1 MAPNNAT
8 VAALLRQTI
17 HYHLDSFAYEN
28 ALFFAER
35 LLAHERV
42 AESAYLLALSH
53 LRLGDLRSAYEATK
67 PYSYRGTHLGCAF
80 VFAQSCLG
88 LERCRDGITA
98 LEKARPLWTAK
109 STIGKHTASA
119 RVPYADAAATNCLL
133 GKLYRSY
140 DDKKKAIQC
149 FEDALRCNPFM
160 WDAFTMLCD
169 MGVDIRIPNVFRSTE
184 TFARNFDHESN
195 PGALEL
201 MTSGPPAAPEPLQKR
216 SVVHSVNHDNDPF
229 EVHLSAAYQDSGNHG
244 PLFAEV
250 ENDLMAKIVAAQSR
264 YPSSQGN
271 RPGPDGMATP
281 PASSVAPPEPQ
292 PPRVVFGS
300 EPPPAPT
307 RRTRTIQPVVV
318 DSGAVD
324 APPRMSRLGTR
335 RRDKGL
341 DQAGDLSDS
350 IMKGSALSLSTTERK
365 RTASGHPVQ
374 PRAANGEEPRRSAR
388 LNFPRTVA
396 AKATS
401 ATAAAGTT
409 ATRELKKARPQL
421 SRILRP
427 GSSGSSVGRVVS
439 GNRKPVEESSMD
451 IDSVDAPR
459 VREPPAMQ
467 VQPPKPVEPESVKVD
482 EALKWILE
490 LLKKMASGY
499 LSASQ
504 FNCQEALNV
513 YTSLPRSHQETPWVL
528 AQLGRAHYEQANYA
542 EAEKAFRRL
551 RAHAPT
557 RHEDMEVYST
567 VLWLLRKETDLS
579 FLAHE
584 LVDAAWDSPQA
595 WCALGNAWSLACDH
609 EQALRCFKRAIQLHP
624 NFAYAYTLQGHEHF
638 ENEEYDKALT
648 SYRHAISADKRHYNA
663 YYGIGKVYEKLGNY
677 DKALSHYHAALM
689 IHPKHAVLNCCIGT
703 VLQRQKHVVQAL
715 SYFNKAAELAPK
727 APDVRLRKARAL
739 LATGQLKLA
748 QQELLVLRDL
758 APDKAQVHY
767 LLGKMAKAVHDK
779 KLAVRHFT
787 IALSL
792 DPKVS
797 PQGRPDFSFVV
808 LANSIQASPEIK
820 SEIEGLEEDD
830 VLDDTMI
837 H

>member
-1 MAPNNAT
+1 MAPNSAT
-8 VAALLRQTI
+8 IAALFRQSI
-17 HYHLDSFAYEN
+17 HYHLDNFAYEN

-35 LLAHERV
+35 LFAHERV
-42 AESAYLLALSH
+42 AESAFLLALSH
-53 LRLGDLRSAYEATK
+53 LRLGDLRSACEASRQ
-67 PYSYRGTHLGCAF
+67 YGYRGTHLGCAF
-80 VFAQSCLG
+80 VFAQSCLD
-88 LERCRDGITA
+88 LERFKDGITA
-98 LEKARPLWTAK
+98 LEKSRPLWTAK
-109 STIGKHTASA
+109 CTIGKHTASA
-119 RVPYADAAATNCLL
+119 RSLYPDAAVVSCLL
-133 GKLYRSY
+133 GKLYRGY

-149 FEDALRCNPFM
+149 FEDALRGNPFM
-160 WDAFTMLCD
+160 WDAFTNLCD
-169 MGVDIRIPNVFRSTE
+169 MGVDIRIPNIFRATDA
-184 TFARNFDHESN
+184 FARNFDQDGSTGTAEASATVF
-195 PGALEL
+195 P
-201 MTSGPPAAPEPLQKR
+201 TVPEPLQKK
-216 SVVHSVNHDNDPF
+216 SVAHSVNHDNDPF
-229 EVHLSAAYQDSGNHG
+229 EVHRSAAFQDVSSTTNNA
-244 PLFAEV
+244 LFAEV

-264 YPSSQGN
+264 YPTSQGN
-271 RPGPDGMATP
+271 RLGPDGMATP
-281 PASSVAPPEPQ
+281 PAAPPAVPEPQ
-292 PPRVVFGS
+292 APRAGFPT
-300 EPPPAPT
+300 EPPQAPA
-307 RRTRTIQPVVV
+307 RRTRTAQPA
-318 DSGAVD
+318 DPSALGD
-324 APPRMSRLGTR
+324 GPPRMSHRLAGWKR
-335 RRDKGL
+335 VKGKE
-341 DQAGDLSDS
+341 QTGELSEPPAMGS
-350 IMKGSALSLSTTERK
+350 SALSLSATERK

-374 PRAANGEEPRRSAR
+374 PRVANGEEPRRSAR
-388 LNFPRTVA
+388 LNVFPRTAV
-396 AKATS
+396 AKA
-401 ATAAAGTT
+401 ATTTTT
-409 ATRELKKARPQL
+409 AGATSTRELKKARPQI
-421 SRILRP
+421 SRIMRP

-439 GNRKPVEESSMD
+439 GNRKPVEESNMD
-451 IDSVDAPR
+451 IDQVDVPR
-459 VREPPAMQ
+459 IREPPVPQ
-467 VQPPKPVEPESVKVD
+467 IQPPKPVESESVKVD

-504 FNCQEALNV
+504 FKCQEALNT
-513 YTSLPRSHQETPWVL
+513 YTSLPRSHQDTPWVL
-528 AQLGRAHYEQANYA
+528 AQMGRAHYEQANYA
-542 EAEKAFRRL
+542 EAEKFFRRL
-551 RAHAPT
+551 RVQAPT

-677 DKALSHYHAALM
+677 DKALSHYNAALM

-703 VLQRQKHVVQAL
+703 VLQRQKHIVQAL
-715 SYFNKAAELAPK
+715 TYFSKAVELAPK

-748 QQELLVLRDL
+748 QQELLVLKDL

-779 KLAVRHFT
+779 KSAVRHFT

-792 DPKVS
+792 DPK
-797 PQGRPDFSFVV
+797 
-808 LANSIQASPEIK
+808 ASPEIK
-820 SEIEGLEEDD
+820 GEIEGLEDD
-830 VLDDTMI
+830 EVLDDSMM